1 MGISRQT
8 IQNYLSGK
16 RVMPSDID
24 EQLNL
29 LIRNRTP
36 TIRAE
41 LERMEQLT
49 LAADSQGGVKGKIN
63 Q

>member
-36 TIRAE
+36 AIRTE

-49 LAADSQGGVKGKIN
+49 LAADSQGGGKGKIN